1 MNSRKDKEMKLL
13 LIAKKIFK
21 NKKLSINDS
30 PEKVKNWDS
39 MQHLKFLNEVE
50 KKFKIK
56 ISFQQSLMITKI
68 RDILK
73 FI

>member
-13 LIAKKIFK
+13 VIAKKIFK

-30 PEKVKNWDS
+30 PEKVQNWDS
-39 MQHLKFLNEVE
+39 MQHLKFLSEVE